1 MKDKVILVTGANRGI
16 GLNIIKRLDSDGY
29 TVIGTSRTD
38 DGANII
44 SQEIKTS
51 NGKGLK
57 MDVTDQES
65 INSAIKKIQDEYGT
79 LYGLVNNA
87 GITNDNLLMRMTEEQ
102 WLSVIE
108 TNLTSI
114 YRVTKSI
121 IKDMMKAR
129 NGRIVNIGSI
139 VGMMGN
145 SGQSNYSASKSGL
158 LGFTKSLARELTS
171 RNINVNSIS
180 PGFIDTDMTK
190 TLSDEQ
196 IDNLTGPSAQFTS
209 DATFGNYPL
218 VANFTSNSIEGTHKI
233 KYHLWQIE
241 DESIY
246 ATENLEYT
254 FNYPGTYNAS
264 LIVIDEIGQRDTTM
278 NETIITVDTLF
289 GDANFDAQ
297 INTVDVEDILI
308 HSIGNISFDA
318 AQVAAGDLDNDD
330 TLSPFDASLILQYLD
345 L

>member
-16 GLNIIKRLDSDGY
+16 GLNIIQRLNNDGY

-44 SQEIKTS
+44 SQEINS
-51 NGKGLK
+51 NGGKGLK
-57 MDVTDQES
+57 MDVTNQES
-65 INSAIKKIQDEYGT
+65 INSAIKNIQDEYGA

-121 IKDMMKAR
+121 VKDMMKAR
-129 NGRIVNIGSI
+129 EGRIVNIGSI

-145 SGQSNYSASKSGL
+145 AGQSNYSASKSGL
-158 LGFTKSLARELTS
+158 LGFTKSLARELSS

-190 TLSDEQ
+190 ALSDEQ
-196 IDNLTGPSAQFTS
+196 IDNLSKNIPLGRIAESSEVSSVVSFLLSDDSSYITG
-209 DATFGNYPL
+209 
-218 VANFTSNSIEGTHKI
+218 
-233 KYHLWQIE
+233 
-241 DESIY
+241 
-246 ATENLEYT
+246 EN
-254 FNYPGTYNAS
+254 
-264 LIVIDEIGQRDTTM
+264 
-278 NETIITVDTLF
+278 
-289 GDANFDAQ
+289 
-297 INTVDVEDILI
+297 INVNGGL
-308 HSIGNISFDA
+308 
-318 AQVAAGDLDNDD
+318 
-330 TLSPFDASLILQYLD
+330 YM
-345 L
+345 

>member
-16 GLNIIKRLDSDGY
+16 GLNIIQRLNNDGY

-44 SQEIKTS
+44 SQEINS
-51 NGKGLK
+51 NGGTGLK
-57 MDVTDQES
+57 MDVTNQDS
-65 INSAIKKIQDEYGT
+65 INSAIKNIQDEYGA

-129 NGRIVNIGSI
+129 EGRIVNIGSI

-145 SGQSNYSASKSGL
+145 AGQSNYSASKSGL
-158 LGFTKSLARELTS
+158 LGFTKSLAKELSS

-190 TLSDEQ
+190 ALSDDQ
-196 IDNLTGPSAQFTS
+196 IDNLSKNIPLGRIAESSEVSSVVSFLLSDDSSYITG
-209 DATFGNYPL
+209 
-218 VANFTSNSIEGTHKI
+218 
-233 KYHLWQIE
+233 
-241 DESIY
+241 
-246 ATENLEYT
+246 EN
-254 FNYPGTYNAS
+254 
-264 LIVIDEIGQRDTTM
+264 
-278 NETIITVDTLF
+278 
-289 GDANFDAQ
+289 
-297 INTVDVEDILI
+297 INVNGGL
-308 HSIGNISFDA
+308 
-318 AQVAAGDLDNDD
+318 
-330 TLSPFDASLILQYLD
+330 YM
-345 L
+345 

>member
-16 GLNIIKRLDSDGY
+16 GLNIIQRLNNEGY

-44 SQEIKTS
+44 SQEINS
-51 NGKGLK
+51 NGGKGLK
-57 MDVTDQES
+57 MDVTNQES
-65 INSAIKKIQDEYGT
+65 INSAIKYIQDEYGA

-129 NGRIVNIGSI
+129 EGRIVNIGSI

-145 SGQSNYSASKSGL
+145 AGQSNYSASKSGL
-158 LGFTKSLARELTS
+158 LGFTKSLARELSS

-190 TLSDEQ
+190 ALTDDH
-196 IDNLTGPSAQFTS
+196 IDNLSKNIPLGRIAESSEVSSVVSFLLSDDSSYITG
-209 DATFGNYPL
+209 
-218 VANFTSNSIEGTHKI
+218 
-233 KYHLWQIE
+233 
-241 DESIY
+241 
-246 ATENLEYT
+246 EN
-254 FNYPGTYNAS
+254 
-264 LIVIDEIGQRDTTM
+264 
-278 NETIITVDTLF
+278 
-289 GDANFDAQ
+289 
-297 INTVDVEDILI
+297 INVNGGL
-308 HSIGNISFDA
+308 
-318 AQVAAGDLDNDD
+318 
-330 TLSPFDASLILQYLD
+330 YM
-345 L
+345 